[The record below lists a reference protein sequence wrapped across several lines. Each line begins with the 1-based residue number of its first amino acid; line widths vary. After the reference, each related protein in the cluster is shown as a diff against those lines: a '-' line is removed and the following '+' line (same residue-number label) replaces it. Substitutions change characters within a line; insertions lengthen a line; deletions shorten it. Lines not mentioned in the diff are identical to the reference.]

1 MDRFRK
7 KSMEGII
14 KQYLVFLGLSL
25 WMDFQGTLEMN
36 FLIFFFQK
44 FEIKLICKNKK
55 NFILQEKKSG
65 YTIIVYMCMEIIF
78 C

>member
-25 WMDFQGTLEMN
+25 WMDFQGTLEK
-36 FLIFFFQK
+36 LDELSHFFSK
-44 FEIKLICKNKK
+44 
-55 NFILQEKKSG
+55 
-65 YTIIVYMCMEIIF
+65 V
-78 C
+78 